1 MKAVRLSYE
10 ASCLES
16 RCGITLSDPEMG
28 FVYKKDF
35 EAEDSETAEF
45 NLSQSLDLSVVSG
58 RKRKKAMAETALN
71 EKTYLNEK
79 KSIDLEA
86 RLLLDRI
93 VYLRKMNNLYNSAL
107 ETNQRIVKLYERA
120 LENGECS
127 KLDYSHMRL
136 DLANAWASQKNNTL
150 ELNAAYL
157 RLVAMNGGADIDT
170 AGLSYDIRM
179 LPKDFEEWFA
189 SVSDSIPVIQE
200 SVQREAL
207 CKAECELSQSG
218 WWPKLTVGY
227 ELEKSVGVNAHSAV
241 VGLSIPLWENRN
253 SVKATKLKSSAAEM
267 QTAVNRQ
274 LQHDK
279 LLLLYQQTRT
289 LQDLHET
296 YHNALV
302 ELQDAQKTMNETVL
316 SGDKASMD
324 FHLEITSYYELMGKL
339 LDVEFNYQQAKTELM
354 QHDFR

>member
-1 MKAVRLSYE
+1 
-10 ASCLES
+10 
-16 RCGITLSDPEMG
+16 
-28 FVYKKDF
+28 
-35 EAEDSETAEF
+35 
-45 NLSQSLDLSVVSG
+45 
-58 RKRKKAMAETALN
+58 MAETALN